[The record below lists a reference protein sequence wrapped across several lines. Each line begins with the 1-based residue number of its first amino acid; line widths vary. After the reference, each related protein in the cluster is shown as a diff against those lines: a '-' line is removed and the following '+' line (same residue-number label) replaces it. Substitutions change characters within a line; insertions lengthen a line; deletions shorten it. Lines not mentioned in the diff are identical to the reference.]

1 MGKTLGIPG
10 YENVVVHKSDIDM
23 TNEEKANEIARDML
37 PYNNAEYHACY
48 NSAMQAMQWKD
59 EQEIEFLQSLM
70 FQASTQQALS
80 IIINNRI
87 KLLKGE

>member
-1 MGKTLGIPG
+1 
-10 YENVVVHKSDIDM
+10 M
-23 TNEEKANEIARDML
+23 TNKEKIQELLNEPCWNSK
-37 PYNNAEYHACY
+37 PYIVGMDKVGVEDVMERFAE
-48 NSAMQAMQWKD
+48 WKD

-70 FQASTQQALS
+70 FQASTPKALN

>member
-1 MGKTLGIPG
+1 MKTT
-10 YENVVVHKSDIDM
+10 NQIDR
-23 TNEEKANEIARDML
+23 EANERKAKELGEKYIEKFFSPNEYSIERCLLDM
-37 PYNNAEYHACY
+37 A
-48 NSAMQAMQWKD
+48 QWKD

-70 FQASTQQALS
+70 FQASTPKALN

>member
-1 MGKTLGIPG
+1 MEHVSNKGKAKEICGCGNCYYNLEGIECLKDNGILCCLKPCLKDTL
-10 YENVVVHKSDIDM
+10 
-23 TNEEKANEIARDML
+23 
-37 PYNNAEYHACY
+37 
-48 NSAMQAMQWKD
+48 QAMQWKD

-70 FQASTQQALS
+70 FQASTQQALG